1 MGGSSHYVCVW
12 NGAWMLSRCHQTC
25 NMGHIHHQ
33 IGAYLV
39 RNLTE
44 ALKVNGSCIG
54 AGSRHDQLWLRFP
67 GLALYLV
74 IVNESLIVYAVGYNI
89 KIKAGKVYRTSVGQM
104 AAVIQI
110 HTHNRISRL

>member
-1 MGGSSHYVCVW
+1 
-12 NGAWMLSRCHQTC
+12 
-25 NMGHIHHQ
+25 MGHIHHQ

-54 AGSRHDQLWLRFP
+54 TGSRHDQLWLRFP

-74 IVNESLIVYAVGYNI
+74 IVNESLIVYAVGYNV
-89 KIKAGKVYRTSVGQM
+89 KIQTGKIHRAAVGQM
-104 AAVIQI
+104 TAMVQI
-110 HTHNRISRL
+110 HAHNRIPRL